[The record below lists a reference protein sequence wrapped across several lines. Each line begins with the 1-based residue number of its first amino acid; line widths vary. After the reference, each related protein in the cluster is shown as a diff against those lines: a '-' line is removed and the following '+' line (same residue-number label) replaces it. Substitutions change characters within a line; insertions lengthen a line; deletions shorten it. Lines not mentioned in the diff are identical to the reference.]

1 LRVLQKRYSAQDL
14 IRLFVFCA
22 FPIHVWAIIIM
33 FRSVPAWL
41 FYMSQSDFIASI
53 AYHLTFTIFETL
65 LAFAILLAMGFL
77 IPRRWTPE
85 PFLTLSSVLIVE
97 LSIMAIVFQQLVL
110 QYASLR
116 WMAVSCL
123 IILAASLFI
132 IPKIPKLQQITS
144 ILAER
149 LTILTFLYV
158 FFDVIGVIIVILR
171 NL

>member
-1 LRVLQKRYSAQDL
+1 MQKRYSGKDL
-14 IRLFVFCA
+14 IRLFVFSA

-33 FRSVPAWL
+33 FRSVPSWL
-41 FYMSQSDFIASI
+41 FYMSQSDFIGSI
-53 AYHLTFTIFETL
+53 AYHLTFTVFETL
-65 LAFAILLAMGFL
+65 LAFIILLAMGFL

-110 QYASLR
+110 QYSSLH

-123 IILAASLFI
+123 IILAASLVI
-132 IPKIPKLQQITS
+132 LPKIPRLQQITR

-149 LTILTFLYV
+149 LTILTFLYI
-158 FFDVIGVIIVILR
+158 FFDAIGVIIVIIR